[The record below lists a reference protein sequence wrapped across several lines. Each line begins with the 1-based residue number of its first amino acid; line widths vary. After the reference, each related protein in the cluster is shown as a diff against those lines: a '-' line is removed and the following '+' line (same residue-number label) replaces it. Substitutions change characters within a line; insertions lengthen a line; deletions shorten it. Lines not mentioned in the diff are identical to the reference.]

1 MYTRCPHCDTVFRV
15 TPQQLQVSSGQVR
28 CGRCQ
33 TVFDAFS
40 SLSSQPSAR
49 ESGGPAEG
57 DAKASTRER
66 LAPVA
71 DSEAA
76 APAVRP
82 RRMEP
87 PSVSVDATPASALA
101 ERAAPTTDAVA
112 PRALHKQTVTA
123 VAADELLTL
132 PEELFPPG
140 LTTPRRRWLWVGI
153 NALLLLG
160 LAAQVTWFFPGQLLR
175 RAPALQP
182 ALHALCAR
190 LGCEPRLPRVPEQLF
205 IEASDLQLL
214 DAARPS
220 QVLLTATIRNRADF
234 VQAFPLVELTLTRAE
249 NQTAARRV
257 FFPREYLDAATQP
270 DRGLGA
276 QQEVSIRLYLDT
288 GELHATGYRLYLFFA

>member
-1 MYTRCPHCDTVFRV
+1 MYTRCPQCDTVFRV

-40 SLSSQPSAR
+40 SLSSQPPAR
-49 ESGGPAEG
+49 EPGGTAAAE
-57 DAKASTRER
+57 AAALTRE
-66 LAPVA
+66 LVAHPA
-71 DSEAA
+71 DSEGLASA
-76 APAVRP
+76 SQPRPMDSASHASAPVP
-82 RRMEP
+82 
-87 PSVSVDATPASALA
+87 ALA
-101 ERAAPTTDAVA
+101 EPVPLQAETAGVRAPHDEIPA
-112 PRALHKQTVTA
+112 A
-123 VAADELLTL
+123 VAADEALTL

-153 NALLLLG
+153 NALLLLA
-160 LAAQVTWFFPGQLLR
+160 LALQVAWVFPGHLLA

-182 ALHALCAR
+182 ALQQLCAW
-190 LGCEPRLPRVPEQLF
+190 LGCHVRLPSVPEQLF

-220 QVLLTATIRNRADF
+220 QVLLTATIRNRAGF
-234 VQAFPLVELTLTRAE
+234 AQEFPLIELTLTKAE

-257 FFPREYLDAATQP
+257 FYPRDYLDPAVHQ

-276 QQEVSIRLYLDT
+276 HQEVAIHLYLDT
-288 GELHATGYRLYLFFA
+288 GDLRAIGYRLYLFFA

>member
-1 MYTRCPHCDTVFRV
+1 
-15 TPQQLQVSSGQVR
+15 
-28 CGRCQ
+28 
-33 TVFDAFS
+33 
-40 SLSSQPSAR
+40 
-49 ESGGPAEG
+49 
-57 DAKASTRER
+57 
-66 LAPVA
+66 
-71 DSEAA
+71 
-76 APAVRP
+76 
-82 RRMEP
+82 MEP
-87 PSVSVDATPASALA
+87 PSASVDATPAAA
-101 ERAAPTTDAVA
+101 PVERAAAPIDAA
-112 PRALHKQTVTA
+112 GPRAPHHETAAA

-153 NALLLLG
+153 NTLLLLG
-160 LAAQVTWFFPGQLLR
+160 LAAQVAWFFPGQLLMW
-175 RAPALQP
+175 APALQP

-234 VQAFPLVELTLTRAE
+234 AQAFPLVELTLTKAE

-257 FFPREYLDAATQP
+257 FYPREYLDAATQP

-276 QQEVSIRLYLDT
+276 QQEVSIHLYLDT